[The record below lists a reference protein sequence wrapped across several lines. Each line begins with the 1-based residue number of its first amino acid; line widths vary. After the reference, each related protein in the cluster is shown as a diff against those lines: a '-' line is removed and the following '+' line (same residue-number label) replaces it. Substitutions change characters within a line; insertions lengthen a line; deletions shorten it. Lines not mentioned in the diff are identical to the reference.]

1 MFWAGTGLVHS
12 LPFVD
17 DTRYL
22 LAAIVESSEDAIVSK
37 NLNGI
42 VTSWNKAA
50 ERLFGYTAEEIIGR
64 PITVLAVPERLNE
77 MPAILQRIRQGER
90 VEHYETLRRAKD
102 GRLLN
107 ISLTISPIRNADG
120 AIIGASKIARDIT
133 QQKRMEE
140 ALLIQSD
147 IMARSNIDLQEFAY
161 VISHDLQEPLR
172 TITAFSQLL
181 QQRYPGKL
189 DEDAD
194 EFIGYVTAAAARMSD
209 LIRDLLAYS
218 RLNDGAGAGAEVYTV
233 SSTVAVEWALANL
246 ERAIADSAAVV
257 DFGEL
262 PDVKVD
268 KAHLVLLFQ
277 NLIGNAVKYRSA
289 EPPRIHIEAGGDDQS
304 VLFSVSDNGIGIAK
318 EYHQK
323 IFGLFKRLHG
333 NTVTGTGMGLAVCRK
348 IVERYGGKIW
358 VDSEAGQGSTFRFVL
373 PRA

>member
-1 MFWAGTGLVHS
+1 MFRAGAGLGHAFH
-12 LPFVD
+12 LVD

-22 LAAIVESSEDAIVSK
+22 LAAIVDSSDDAIISN

-50 ERLFGYTAEEIIGR
+50 GRLFGYTAEEMLGR
-64 PITVLAVPERLNE
+64 PVTVLAAPDRLYE

-102 GRLLN
+102 GKLLN
-107 ISLTISPIRNADG
+107 ISLTVSPIHNADG

-140 ALLIQSD
+140 ALLKQSD

-194 EFIGYVTAAAARMSD
+194 EFIGYVTAAAARMSE

-218 RLNDGAGAGAEVYTV
+218 RLNEGAEAEVYSV
-233 SSTVAVEWALANL
+233 SATVAVQWALANL
-246 ERAIADSAAVV
+246 ERAIADSGALV
-257 DFGEL
+257 DFADL
-262 PDVKVD
+262 PSVKVD
-268 KAHLVLLFQ
+268 KAQLVLLFQ
-277 NLIGNAVKYRSA
+277 NLIGNSVKYRSA
-289 EPPRIHIEAGGDDQS
+289 QPPRIHIEAGGDDHS
-304 VLFSVSDNGIGIAK
+304 VLFSVSDNGVGIAK
-318 EYHQK
+318 EYHEK

-333 NTVTGTGMGLAVCRK
+333 NTVAGTGMGLAVCRK

-358 VDSEAGQGSTFRFVL
+358 VESQAGQGSTFRFVL